1 MLGAVLAG
9 GAASRM
15 GGGKAGALLEGRPLL
30 EYPLRALMARL
41 SDVAVIAK
49 AGTELPELPE
59 SVRRVDEPDEP
70 RHPAAGIVAALEA
83 AGGRPAL
90 VLACDLP
97 QLGEEAVDALLAEPA
112 GGSLVVAAAS
122 QGRVQPLMARYE
134 PGALAA
140 LAGFDPAVSATG
152 LALGLGASLVAVPDE
167 AAVGVNDAAQLEEL
181 SRRWR
186 SSSGPA
192 G

>member
-1 MLGAVLAG
+1 MFGAVLVG

-15 GGGKAGALLEGRPLL
+15 GGEKAGALLNGRPLV

-41 SDVAVIAK
+41 RDVAVIAK
-49 AGTELPELPE
+49 AQTVLPGLPDG
-59 SVRRVDEPDEP
+59 VTRVDEPDEP

-83 AGGRPAL
+83 AGGRPVL

-97 QLGEEAVDALLAEPA
+97 QADQETVDALLSEPA

-134 PGALAA
+134 PGALPA
-140 LAGFDPAVSATG
+140 LAGFAPHVSATG

-167 AAVGVNDAAQLEEL
+167 AAVGVNDSGELEEL

>member
-15 GGGKAGALLEGRPLL
+15 GGSKAGALLEGRPLI

-49 AGTELPELPE
+49 ADTDLPELPGG
-59 SVRRVDEPDEP
+59 VRRVDEPDEP

-83 AGGRPAL
+83 AAGRPAL

-97 QLGEEAVDALLAEPA
+97 QAGEATVDALLAEPA
-112 GGSLVVAAAS
+112 GGSLVVAAVS

-134 PGALAA
+134 PGALSA

-167 AAVGVNDAAQLEEL
+167 AAVGVNDAAQLEEI